1 VPVRRFLLLRL
12 AGLVSVLLASS
23 FIVYGALFIAPGSP
37 ESVLIGGRSVSPS
50 TIAAIRAEYHL
61 DSPFLVSYVRWL
73 DGVIHGDFGRSLFF
87 RQDVAALV
95 WSRIPTTLALTLY
108 ASLIIVIG
116 GVALGVIAA
125 VRGGRVDRAVLV
137 GTSLAAAT
145 PSFVAAIALITVF
158 AVKLE
163 WLPVFGSGSGFGGR
177 VEHLTLPAVA
187 LAFAWIGLLGRVT
200 RSAMIDQ
207 LGREHVETARSRGIP
222 EARLV
227 LRHGLRNALVPI
239 STIAGLAVAGLL
251 SGAVIVEDAFGLNGL
266 GSLLLQSV
274 LAKDFPVVQAICLI
288 LVAAFVV
295 VNTVVDAL
303 YGVFDPRL
311 AATGGRG
318 R

>member
-1 VPVRRFLLLRL
+1 VRRFLLLRL
-12 AGLVSVLLASS
+12 VGLVGVLLASS
-23 FIVYGALFIAPGSP
+23 FIIYGALFLAPGSP
-37 ESVLIGGRSVSPS
+37 ESVLIGGRSVSPA
-50 TIAAIRAEYHL
+50 TVAAIRAEYHL
-61 DSPFLVSYVRWL
+61 DSPFLVSYVQWL
-73 DGVIHGDFGRSLFF
+73 AGVLHGDLGRSLSF
-87 RQDVAALV
+87 RQDVAGLV

-108 ASLIIVIG
+108 ASLIIVFW
-116 GVALGVIAA
+116 GVALGVLAA
-125 VRGGRVDRAVLV
+125 VRGGRLDRGVLI

-145 PSFVAAIALITVF
+145 PSFVAAIGLITVF
-158 AVKLE
+158 AVKLR
-163 WLPVFGSGSGFGGR
+163 WLPVFGAGSGIADR
-177 VEHLTLPAVA
+177 IEHLTLPAIA

-222 EARLV
+222 EIRLV

-295 VNTVVDAL
+295 VNTVVDGL
-303 YGVFDPRL
+303 YGVIDPRL
-311 AATGGRG
+311 ADPERRG